1 MDAPQTRT
9 TSAWHLW
16 LFNPFHFL
24 AGGQALAWGLACMA
38 LTAWL
43 GGIFDFRFTGVISF
57 QRTAPAPLW
66 HAIAQGLMAWAIPS
80 ALLYI
85 GGRLISRS
93 RVRPI
98 DVFGTQALAR
108 APGLLIALIVML
120 PPFRDLITAL
130 IAQGSSNLSIAQLA
144 LLSSVG
150 LVLILLLV
158 WMVLLMYRAFAVSCN
173 VAGGRAIAVFIA
185 AIALGE
191 IATGAAGR
199 LLPGTAASQ
208 TVASAPVQSE
218 QHHLAAQPATPKE
231 PEMQHLRTESE
242 QRHLAAQLATQIL
255 QAHEQGRFEA
265 LGPEEATDKF
275 RRAFTAEVQRHSHQ
289 QLRQL
294 FGTFESLDFVETRSI
309 ENQPHLLI
317 HRFRGRYSTASPEV
331 RVVLDQDGKLTGL
344 WIKPWQEQMQ

>member
-1 MDAPQTRT
+1 MDAPHTRT

-24 AGGQALAWGLACMA
+24 AGGQALAWGLACIA

-57 QRTAPAPLW
+57 QHTAPAPLW
-66 HAIAQGLMAWAIPS
+66 HAIAQGLMAWAVPS

-108 APGLLIALIVML
+108 APWLLIALIAVS
-120 PPFRDLITAL
+120 PPFRSITAKL
-130 IAQGSSNLSIAQLA
+130 LTEPFLDLSAWGVAFISLVA
-144 LLSSVG
+144 

-191 IATGAAGR
+191 VTTGAAGR
-199 LLPGTAASQ
+199 LLPGTAAPQ

-218 QHHLAAQPATPKE
+218 QHHPGCTTGHSDSP
-231 PEMQHLRTESE
+231 
-242 QRHLAAQLATQIL
+242 
-255 QAHEQGRFEA
+255 
-265 LGPEEATDKF
+265 GP
-275 RRAFTAEVQRHSHQ
+275 RA
-289 QLRQL
+289 
-294 FGTFESLDFVETRSI
+294 GSL
-309 ENQPHLLI
+309 
-317 HRFRGRYSTASPEV
+317 
-331 RVVLDQDGKLTGL
+331 
-344 WIKPWQEQMQ
+344 

>member
-24 AGGQALAWGLACMA
+24 AGGQALTWGLACIA

-66 HAIAQGLMAWAIPS
+66 HAIAQGLMAWAILS
-80 ALLYI
+80 VLLYI
-85 GGRLISRS
+85 CGRLISRS
-93 RVRPI
+93 HVRPI

-108 APGLLIALIVML
+108 VPGLLIALIVVL
-120 PPFRDLITAL
+120 PPFRDLTTAL

-150 LVLILLLV
+150 IVLILLLV

-191 IATGAAGR
+191 VATGAAGR
-199 LLPGTAASQ
+199 LLPGTAAPQ

-218 QHHLAAQPATPKE
+218 QRK
-231 PEMQHLRTESE
+231 
-242 QRHLAAQLATQIL
+242 LAAQLATQIL

-265 LGPEEATDKF
+265 LGPEEATESF
-275 RRAFTAEVQRHSHQ
+275 RKAFTAEVQRHSYQ

-294 FGTFESLDFVETRSI
+294 FGAFEGLDFVETRSV
-309 ENQPHLLI
+309 ESQPHLLV
-317 HRFRGRYSTASPEV
+317 HRFRGQYSTASPEV
-331 RVVLDQDGKLTGL
+331 RVVLDQDGKLAGL

>member
-24 AGGQALAWGLACMA
+24 AGGQALAWGLACIA

-57 QRTAPAPLW
+57 QHTAPAPLW
-66 HAIAQGLMAWAIPS
+66 HAIAQGFMAWAIPS

-108 APGLLIALIVML
+108 APWLLIALIAVS
-120 PPFRDLITAL
+120 PPFRDLTASL
-130 IAQGSSNLSIAQLA
+130 VAQGISHLSIAQLA
-144 LLSSVG
+144 LLSAVG
-150 LVLILLLV
+150 IVLILLLV
-158 WMVLLMYRAFAVSCN
+158 WIVLLMYRAFAVSCN

-191 IATGAAGR
+191 VATGAAGR
-199 LLPGTAASQ
+199 LLPGTATPQ

-218 QHHLAAQPATPKE
+218 QHQ
-231 PEMQHLRTESE
+231 
-242 QRHLAAQLATQIL
+242 LAAQLATQIL

-265 LGPEEATDKF
+265 LGPEEAIESF
-275 RRAFTAEVQRHSHQ
+275 RKAFTAEIQRHSYQ
-289 QLRQL
+289 QLRRL
-294 FGTFESLDFVETRSI
+294 FGTFEGLDFVETHSI
-309 ENQPHLLI
+309 ESQPNLLI

-331 RVVLDQDGKLTGL
+331 RVVLDQDGKLAGL

>member
-1 MDAPQTRT
+1 MDASHTRT

-24 AGGQALAWGLACMA
+24 AGGQALAGGLVCIA

-43 GGIFDFRFTGVISF
+43 GGIFDYRFTGVISF

-80 ALLYI
+80 VLLYI

-108 APGLLIALIVML
+108 APGLLIALIVVS
-120 PPFRDLITAL
+120 PPFRDLTTSLITRG
-130 IAQGSSNLSIAQLA
+130 ISHLSTAQLA

-150 LVLILLLV
+150 IVLILLLV
-158 WMVLLMYRAFAVSCN
+158 WIVLLMYRAFAVSCN

-191 IATGAAGR
+191 VATGAAGR
-199 LLPGTAASQ
+199 LLPGTAAS
-208 TVASAPVQSE
+208 APVQSE
-218 QHHLAAQPATPKE
+218 QH
-231 PEMQHLRTESE
+231 
-242 QRHLAAQLATQIL
+242 HLAAQLATQIL
-255 QAHEQGRFEA
+255 QAHEQGLFEA
-265 LGPEEATDKF
+265 LGPEATEGF
-275 RRAFTAEVQRHSHQ
+275 RKAFTAEVQRHSYQ

-294 FGTFESLDFVETRSI
+294 FGTFEGLDFVETRSI
-309 ENQPHLLI
+309 ESQPHLLI

>member
-9 TSAWHLW
+9 TSAYHLW

-24 AGGQALAWGLACMA
+24 AGGQALAWGLACTA

-43 GGIFDFRFTGVISF
+43 GGIFDYRSTGVISF

-66 HAIAQGLMAWAIPS
+66 HAIAQGLMAWAILS

-93 RVRPI
+93 HVRPI

-108 APGLLIALIVML
+108 VPGLLIALIVVS
-120 PPFRDLITAL
+120 PPFRDLTTSL
-130 IAQGSSNLSIAQLA
+130 IARGISHLSTAQLA

-150 LVLILLLV
+150 IVLILLLV

-191 IATGAAGR
+191 VATGAAGR
-199 LLPGTAASQ
+199 LLSGTVASAPVQSEQPLTPNRKETAMSQ

-218 QHHLAAQPATPKE
+218 QHQ
-231 PEMQHLRTESE
+231 
-242 QRHLAAQLATQIL
+242 LAAQLATQIL

-265 LGPEEATDKF
+265 LGPEATEGF
-275 RRAFTAEVQRHSHQ
+275 RKAFTAEIQRHSYQ

-294 FGTFESLDFVETRSI
+294 FGTFEGLDFVETRSI
-309 ENQPHLLI
+309 ESQPHLLI
-317 HRFRGRYSTASPEV
+317 HRFKGRYSTASPEV

-344 WIKPWQEQMQ
+344 WIKPYQDQMQ

>member
-1 MDAPQTRT
+1 MDAPHTRT

-24 AGGQALAWGLACMA
+24 AGGQALAWGLACIA

-43 GGIFDFRFTGVISF
+43 GGIFDFRFTGVMYF
-57 QRTAPAPLW
+57 QHTAPAPLW
-66 HAIAQGLMAWAIPS
+66 HAIAQGFMVWAIPS

-108 APGLLIALIVML
+108 APWLLIALIAVS
-120 PPFRDLITAL
+120 PPFR
-130 IAQGSSNLSIAQLA
+130 SIAA
-144 LLSSVG
+144 KLLTEPFLDLSAWGVAFISLVA

-185 AIALGE
+185 AIAIGE

-199 LLPGTAASQ
+199 LLPGTAAPQ
-208 TVASAPVQSE
+208 TVTSAPVQSE
-218 QHHLAAQPATPKE
+218 QH
-231 PEMQHLRTESE
+231 
-242 QRHLAAQLATQIL
+242 HLAAQLATQIL

-265 LGPEEATDKF
+265 LGPEAAEGF
-275 RRAFTAEVQRHSHQ
+275 RKAFTAEIQRHSYQ

-294 FGTFESLDFVETRSI
+294 FGTFEGLDFVETHSI
-309 ENQPHLLI
+309 ESQPHLLI

-344 WIKPWQEQMQ
+344 WIKPWQDQMQ

>member
-1 MDAPQTRT
+1 MDAPHTRT

-24 AGGQALAWGLACMA
+24 AGGQALAWGLTCIV

-108 APGLLIALIVML
+108 VPGLLIALIVVS
-120 PPFRDLITAL
+120 PPFRDLITSL
-130 IAQGSSNLSIAQLA
+130 IARGISHLSIAQLA

-150 LVLILLLV
+150 IVLILLLV
-158 WMVLLMYRAFAVSCN
+158 WMVLLMYRAFGVSCN

-191 IATGAAGR
+191 VATGAAGR
-199 LLPGTAASQ
+199 LLPGTTVPQ

-218 QHHLAAQPATPKE
+218 QHQ
-231 PEMQHLRTESE
+231 
-242 QRHLAAQLATQIL
+242 LAAQLATEIL

-265 LGPEEATDKF
+265 LGPEATEGF
-275 RRAFTAEVQRHSHQ
+275 RKAFTAEIQRHSHQ

-294 FGTFESLDFVETRSI
+294 FGTFEGLDFVETHSI
-309 ENQPHLLI
+309 ENQPNLLI
-317 HRFRGRYSTASPEV
+317 HRCRGRYSTASPEV
-331 RVVLDQDGKLTGL
+331 RVVLDQDGKLAGL
-344 WIKPWQEQMQ
+344 WIKPWQDQMQ

>member
-24 AGGQALAWGLACMA
+24 AGGQALAWGLACIA

-108 APGLLIALIVML
+108 IPGLLMALIVVS
-120 PPFRDLITAL
+120 PFFRNIAAKLLTEPIFDLSAWV
-130 IAQGSSNLSIAQLA
+130 AFMGSVA
-144 LLSSVG
+144 

-185 AIALGE
+185 AIAIGE
-191 IATGAAGR
+191 VATGAAGR
-199 LLPGTAASQ
+199 LLPGTATPQ
-208 TVASAPVQSE
+208 TVTSAPVQSE

-294 FGTFESLDFVETRSI
+294 FGTFEGLDFVETHSI
-309 ENQPHLLI
+309 ESQPNLLI

-344 WIKPWQEQMQ
+344 WIKPWQEQML

>member
-1 MDAPQTRT
+1 MDALHTRT

-24 AGGQALAWGLACMA
+24 AGGQALAWGLVCIA
-38 LTAWL
+38 LTAYL

-66 HAIAQGLMAWAIPS
+66 HAIAQGLMAWVIPS

-108 APGLLIALIVML
+108 VPGLLIALIVVSS
-120 PPFRDLITAL
+120 PFRDLTTSLIT
-130 IAQGSSNLSIAQLA
+130 QGISHLSIAQLA
-144 LLSSVG
+144 ILSSVG
-150 LVLILLLV
+150 IVLILLLV

-191 IATGAAGR
+191 VATGAAGR
-199 LLPGTAASQ
+199 LLPGTAAS
-208 TVASAPVQSE
+208 APIQSE
-218 QHHLAAQPATPKE
+218 QH
-231 PEMQHLRTESE
+231 
-242 QRHLAAQLATQIL
+242 HLAAQLATQIL

-265 LGPEEATDKF
+265 LGPEATEGF
-275 RRAFTAEVQRHSHQ
+275 RKAFTAEVQRHSYQ

-294 FGTFESLDFVETRSI
+294 FGTFEGLDFVETRSI
-309 ENQPHLLI
+309 ESQPHLLI

-331 RVVLDQDGKLTGL
+331 RVVLDQDGKLAGL

>member
-1 MDAPQTRT
+1 MDAPHTRT

-24 AGGQALAWGLACMA
+24 AGDQALAWGLACTV

-43 GGIFDFRFTGVISF
+43 GGIFDYRFTGVISF
-57 QRTAPAPLW
+57 QRTDPAPLW
-66 HAIAQGLMAWAIPS
+66 HAIAQGLMAWAILS

-144 LLSSVG
+144 LLCSVG

-191 IATGAAGR
+191 VSTGAAGR
-199 LLPGTAASQ
+199 LLPETAAPQ
-208 TVASAPVQSE
+208 TVTSAPVQSE
-218 QHHLAAQPATPKE
+218 QH
-231 PEMQHLRTESE
+231 
-242 QRHLAAQLATQIL
+242 HLAAQLATQIL

-265 LGPEEATDKF
+265 LGTEATEGF
-275 RRAFTAEVQRHSHQ
+275 RKAFTAEIQRHSYQ

-294 FGTFESLDFVETRSI
+294 FGTFEGLDFVETRSI
-309 ENQPHLLI
+309 ESQPNLLI

>member
-1 MDAPQTRT
+1 MDAPHTRT

-24 AGGQALAWGLACMA
+24 AGGQALAWGLACIA

-43 GGIFDFRFTGVISF
+43 GGIFDYRFTGVISF

-108 APGLLIALIVML
+108 APGLLIALIAMS
-120 PPFRDLITAL
+120 PPFRDLTTSL
-130 IAQGSSNLSIAQLA
+130 IAQGISHLSIAQLA

-150 LVLILLLV
+150 IVLILLLV
-158 WMVLLMYRAFAVSCN
+158 WMVLLMYRAFGVSCN

-185 AIALGE
+185 VIALGE
-191 IATGAAGR
+191 VATGAAGR
-199 LLPGTAASQ
+199 LLPGTAVPQ

-218 QHHLAAQPATPKE
+218 QHHQ
-231 PEMQHLRTESE
+231 
-242 QRHLAAQLATQIL
+242 AAQLTTQIL

-265 LGPEEATDKF
+265 LGPEATESF
-275 RRAFTAEVQRHSHQ
+275 RKAFTAEIQRHSYQ

-294 FGTFESLDFVETRSI
+294 FGTFEGLDFVETHSI

-331 RVVLDQDGKLTGL
+331 RVVLDQDGKLVGL
-344 WIKPWQEQMQ
+344 WIKPWQEQML

>member
-1 MDAPQTRT
+1 MDTPQARM

-24 AGGQALAWGLACMA
+24 AGAQALAWGLACIA

-43 GGIFDFRFTGVISF
+43 GGIFDFRFTGVIYF
-57 QRTAPAPLW
+57 QHTAPAPLW
-66 HAIAQGLMAWAIPS
+66 HAIAQALMAWAIPS
-80 ALLYI
+80 TLLYI

-93 RVRPI
+93 HVRPI

-108 APGLLIALIVML
+108 APWLLIALIAVS
-120 PPFRDLITAL
+120 PPFRDLTTAL

-144 LLSSVG
+144 LLSSVA

-158 WMVLLMYRAFAVSCN
+158 WIVILMYRAFAVSCN

-199 LLPGTAASQ
+199 LLPETAALQ

-218 QHHLAAQPATPKE
+218 QH
-231 PEMQHLRTESE
+231 
-242 QRHLAAQLATQIL
+242 HLAAQLATQIL

-265 LGPEEATDKF
+265 LGPEAAESF
-275 RRAFTAEVQRHSHQ
+275 RKAFTAEVQRHSYQ
-289 QLRQL
+289 QIRQL
-294 FGTFESLDFVETRSI
+294 FGSFDGLDFVETRSV
-309 ENQPHLLI
+309 ESQPHLLV
-317 HRFRGRYSTASPEV
+317 HRFKGQYSIASPEV

-344 WIKPWQEQMQ
+344 WIKPWQEQM

>member
-1 MDAPQTRT
+1 MDAPHTRT

-24 AGGQALAWGLACMA
+24 AGSQALAWGLACIA

-57 QRTAPAPLW
+57 QHMAPAPLW
-66 HAIAQGLMAWAIPS
+66 HALVQSLMAWAILS

-108 APGLLIALIVML
+108 APGLLIALIAVS
-120 PPFRDLITAL
+120 PPFRDLTASL
-130 IAQGSSNLSIAQLA
+130 VTQGISHLSIAQIA

-150 LVLILLLV
+150 MVLILLLV
-158 WMVLLMYRAFAVSCN
+158 WMVLLMYRSFAVSCN

-191 IATGAAGR
+191 VATGAAGR
-199 LLPGTAASQ
+199 LLPGTAAPQ

-218 QHHLAAQPATPKE
+218 QHHLAE
-231 PEMQHLRTESE
+231 
-242 QRHLAAQLATQIL
+242 QLATQIL

-265 LGPEEATDKF
+265 LGPEATESF
-275 RRAFTAEVQRHSHQ
+275 RKAFTAESPAP
-289 QLRQL
+289 
-294 FGTFESLDFVETRSI
+294 
-309 ENQPHLLI
+309 QPPTKPAA
-317 HRFRGRYSTASPEV
+317 FRN
-331 RVVLDQDGKLTGL
+331 L
-344 WIKPWQEQMQ
+344 

>member
-24 AGGQALAWGLACMA
+24 AGGQALAWGLACTV

-108 APGLLIALIVML
+108 APWLLIALIAVS
-120 PPFRDLITAL
+120 PPFR
-130 IAQGSSNLSIAQLA
+130 SIATK
-144 LLSSVG
+144 LLTEPFLDLSAWGVAFISLVA

-191 IATGAAGR
+191 VATGAAGR
-199 LLPGTAASQ
+199 LLPGTAAPQ

-218 QHHLAAQPATPKE
+218 QHHQ
-231 PEMQHLRTESE
+231 
-242 QRHLAAQLATQIL
+242 AAQLATQIL
-255 QAHEQGRFEA
+255 QAHEQGRVEA
-265 LGPEEATDKF
+265 LGTEATEGF
-275 RRAFTAEVQRHSHQ
+275 RKAFTTEVQRHSYQ

-294 FGTFESLDFVETRSI
+294 FGTFEGLDFVETRSI
-309 ENQPHLLI
+309 ESQPHLLI

-344 WIKPWQEQMQ
+344 WIKPWQEQM